1 MERAK
6 LEAVV
11 RSNIG
16 SNASRAL
23 RKTGLIP
30 AVVYG
35 EAVPNGSMEILF
47 V

>member
-23 RKTGLIP
+23 RKTGMIP
-30 AVVYG
+30 AVVY
-35 EAVPNGSMEILF
+35 AKPFPMVPWNFIG
-47 V
+47 